1 MRKFDTGYGICII
14 LGRKHK
20 MNLKHFGRT
29 TTLILGISFA
39 GAALAEFPEK
49 PIRMIIPYAQG
60 GATDTIGRMV
70 AEPLSQAL
78 GVPVVVT
85 NQPGAGGAVG
95 VAAALGSAADGYT
108 IAVGSDSSLS
118 ARPLMTDS
126 GYTIESMQAVARAVE
141 APMTFIVAE
150 SSEIDTIDELL
161 AEMAD
166 GNLVWSSPGVGSG
179 PFLGAETFFNE
190 KGVKA
195 QHVTS
200 DSAGEAI
207 IKVLSGEVQM
217 ASVVG
222 SNIAGMIGDP
232 AQPIK
237 VIGVASNERWL
248 RLPDSP
254 TFAEQ
259 GHPFDR
265 PVWFGFIAP
274 AGTPREVV
282 EKLALEIGN
291 IVNSDESAEMMA
303 TFHMT
308 PAFQGPDEFMAQIQA
323 EAASLATVLEKLGM
337 QKQ

>member
-1 MRKFDTGYGICII
+1 
-14 LGRKHK
+14 
-20 MNLKHFGRT
+20 
-29 TTLILGISFA
+29 
-39 GAALAEFPEK
+39 
-49 PIRMIIPYAQG
+49 
-60 GATDTIGRMV
+60 
-70 AEPLSQAL
+70 
-78 GVPVVVT
+78 
-85 NQPGAGGAVG
+85 
-95 VAAALGSAADGYT
+95 
-108 IAVGSDSSLS
+108 
-118 ARPLMTDS
+118 
-126 GYTIESMQAVARAVE
+126 
-141 APMTFIVAE
+141 MTFIVAE
-150 SSEIDTIDELL
+150 LSEIDTLDELL
-161 AEMAD
+161 AEMVD

-207 IKVLSGEVQM
+207 IKVLSGEVEM

-237 VIGVASNERWL
+237 VIGVASAERWQ

-254 TFAEQ
+254 TFSEQ
-259 GHPFDR
+259 GHPFER

-274 AGTPREVV
+274 AGTPKEAVD
-282 EKLALEIGN
+282 KLAAEIEN
-291 IVNSDESAEMMA
+291 ILTSAESEELMA

-308 PAFQGPDEFMAQIQA
+308 PAFQGPDEFTAQIKD
-323 EAASLATVLEKLGM
+323 EAASLAVVLEALGM

>member
-1 MRKFDTGYGICII
+1 MMTLKKII
-14 LGRKHK
+14 RATALSVAG
-20 MNLKHFGRT
+20 FG
-29 TTLILGISFA
+29 LA
-39 GAALAEFPEK
+39 GGALAEFPEK
-49 PIRMIIPYAQG
+49 PVRMIIPYAQG

-95 VAAALGSAADGYT
+95 VAAALGAPADGYT

-150 SSEIDTIDELL
+150 TSEIDTLDELL

-190 KGVKA
+190 KGVRGA

-207 IKVLSGEVQM
+207 IKVLSGEVEM

-237 VIGVASNERWL
+237 VIGVASPERWV

-265 PVWFGFIAP
+265 PVWFGFVAP
-274 AGTPREVV
+274 AGSPKVAVDR
-282 EKLALEIGN
+282 LAAEIET
-291 IVNSDESAEMMA
+291 ILTSPESSELMA

-308 PAFQGPDEFMAQIQA
+308 PAFQGPEEFAAQIAA
-323 EAASLATVLEKLGM
+323 EAESLAAVLEALGM
-337 QKQ
+337 QKK

>member
-1 MRKFDTGYGICII
+1 MS
-14 LGRKHK
+14 LGSIFRASAV
-20 MNLKHFGRT
+20 
-29 TTLILGISFA
+29 LIA
-39 GAALAEFPEK
+39 GLTCATAALADYPTK
-49 PIRMIIPYAQG
+49 PVRMIIPYAQG
-60 GATDTIGRMV
+60 GATDAIGRMV
-70 AEPLSQAL
+70 ADPLSKAL

-95 VAAALGSAADGYT
+95 VAAAMGAAADGYT
-108 IAVGSDSSLS
+108 IVVGSDSSLS
-118 ARPLMTDS
+118 ARPLMTES
-126 GYTIESMQAVARAVE
+126 GYTIDSMQAVARAVE

-150 SSEIDTIDELL
+150 SSEINTIDDLL
-161 AEMAD
+161 SKMAD

-179 PFLGAETFFNE
+179 PFLGAETFFNQ
-190 KGVKA
+190 KGVQA
-195 QHVTS
+195 QHVTA

-237 VIGVASNERWL
+237 VIGVAATERWE

-259 GHPFDR
+259 GHAFDR
-265 PVWFGFIAP
+265 PVWFGFVAP
-274 AGTPREVV
+274 VGTPAEAVDRLSGEI
-282 EKLALEIGN
+282 EKILT
-291 IVNSDESAEMMA
+291 SPESAELLA

-308 PAFQGPDEFMAQIQA
+308 PAYQNPDEFTAQIKA
-323 EAASLATVLEKLGM
+323 EADSLAVVLQALGM
-337 QKQ
+337 AKE

>member
-1 MRKFDTGYGICII
+1 MSLTRALQASMVLAASLTV
-14 LGRKHK
+14 
-20 MNLKHFGRT
+20 
-29 TTLILGISFA
+29 A
-39 GAALAEFPEK
+39 GMALADYPEK

-60 GATDTIGRMV
+60 GATDAIGRMV
-70 AEPLSQAL
+70 ADPLSAAL

-95 VAAALGSAADGYT
+95 VAAAMAAAPDGYT
-108 IAVGSDSSLS
+108 IVVGSDSSLS
-118 ARPLMTDS
+118 ARPLMTES
-126 GYTIESMQAVARAVE
+126 GYTIDSMQAVARAVE

-150 SSEIDTIDELL
+150 SSPINTIDDLL
-161 AEMAD
+161 TAMAD
-166 GNLVWSSPGVGSG
+166 GNMVWSSPGVGSG
-179 PFLGAETFFNE
+179 PFLGAEAFFNE
-190 KGVKA
+190 KGVTA
-195 QHVTS
+195 QHVTA

-237 VIGVASNERWL
+237 VIGVASAERWS

-265 PVWFGFIAP
+265 PVWFGFVAP
-274 AGTPREVV
+274 AGTPPEAVNTLSAEI
-282 EKLALEIGN
+282 EKILT
-291 IVNSDESAEMMA
+291 SPESAELLA

-308 PAFQGPDEFMAQIQA
+308 PAYQNPVEFAAQIKSEAESVAVVLQA
-323 EAASLATVLEKLGM
+323 LGM
-337 QKQ
+337 QKE

>member
-1 MRKFDTGYGICII
+1 M
-14 LGRKHK
+14 
-20 MNLKHFGRT
+20 
-29 TTLILGISFA
+29 SFTRVFQASAMLVASLTIA
-39 GAALAEFPEK
+39 GTALAEYPEK
-49 PIRMIIPYAQG
+49 PIRMIIPYGQG
-60 GATDTIGRMV
+60 GATDAIGRMV
-70 AEPLSQAL
+70 ADPLSKAL

-95 VAAALGSAADGYT
+95 VAAAMGSAPDGYT
-108 IAVGSDSSLS
+108 IVVGSDSSLS

-126 GYTIESMQAVARAVE
+126 GYTIDSMQAVARAVE

-150 SSEIDTIDELL
+150 PSDINTIDDLL
-161 AEMAD
+161 AAMAD
-166 GNLVWSSPGVGSG
+166 GNMVWSSPGVGSG
-179 PFLGAETFFNE
+179 PFLGAETFFNQ
-190 KGVKA
+190 KGVSA
-195 QHVTS
+195 QHVTA

-237 VIGVASNERWL
+237 VIGVAASERWS

-274 AGTPREVV
+274 KGTPAEAVD
-282 EKLALEIGN
+282 KLATEIEK
-291 IVNSDESAEMMA
+291 ILTSPESAELLA

-308 PAFQGPDEFMAQIQA
+308 PAYQNPDDFAAQIKS
-323 EAASLATVLEKLGM
+323 ESDSLAVVLQALGM
-337 QKQ
+337 AKQ

>member
-1 MRKFDTGYGICII
+1 MS
-14 LGRKHK
+14 
-20 MNLKHFGRT
+20 LKIVARATAVALAGFA
-29 TTLILGISFA
+29 LA
-39 GAALAEFPEK
+39 GAALADYPQK
-49 PIRMIIPYAQG
+49 PIRMIIPYGQG

-70 AEPLSQAL
+70 AEPLSKAL

-118 ARPLMTDS
+118 ARPLMTES

-141 APMTFIVAE
+141 APMTFVVAE

-161 AEMAD
+161 AEMAG

-179 PFLGAETFFNE
+179 PFLGAETFFNQ
-190 KGVKA
+190 KGVTG
-195 QHVTS
+195 QHVTA

-222 SNIAGMIGDP
+222 SNIAGMVGDP
-232 AQPIK
+232 NQPIK
-237 VIGVASNERWL
+237 VIGVAAAERWL

-259 GHPFDR
+259 GHPFNR
-265 PVWFGFIAP
+265 PVWFGFVAP
-274 AGTPREVV
+274 AGTPKEAVD
-282 EKLALEIGN
+282 KLAAEIET
-291 IVNSDESAEMMA
+291 IITSPESTELMA

-308 PAFQGPDEFMAQIQA
+308 PAFQGPEEFAAQIKA
-323 EAASLATVLEKLGM
+323 EAESLAVVLQALGM
-337 QKQ
+337 QKK